1 VTILRSGS
9 SRFDLDSHKLEL
21 GMHAAVVLLVLQV
34 SVSVSVSGVCEPAPD
49 IQRELQAVAATSG
62 AATAT
67 ANANATANVV
77 VSDVTDFD
85 HNIAAVRELRARHPE
100 DLFVNE
106 RYQDAVDRHGIE
118 GHVKAMVQEYQDR
131 AMQAPDDVVARY
143 LFARALIGRNTQA
156 AVQALA
162 QIVADHPEFAPAHRA
177 LAATY
182 ATRAYRDEERARA
195 EQERWRTLCPGSV
208 SGWVSGAASG
218 SGSGAEL
225 ASVWPVAVAAPSPL
239 IAEAERLL
247 AADGDA
253 ARVMT
258 LANQGIRDDEWR
270 LQRMRPFD
278 WFSVEEKRQAQRELL
293 ATYWRFW
300 SLQVRCH
307 RKAGRSDQASQV
319 LAQMERRAGTLYKSQ
334 ESASWDA
341 LAILARLYAEGG
353 QQELADQKIEGM
365 RQLLA
370 QVPDADRAS
379 ELAKLQK
386 DIGGR

>member
-1 VTILRSGS
+1 
-9 SRFDLDSHKLEL
+9 
-21 GMHAAVVLLVLQV
+21 MHAAVVLLVLQ
-34 SVSVSVSGVCEPAPD
+34 VSVSVSGVCEPAPD

-62 AATAT
+62 AATANANATAT
-67 ANANATANVV
+67 ANANANVV
-77 VSDVTDFD
+77 VSDATDFD
-85 HNIAAVRELRARHPE
+85 HNIAAIRELRARHPD

-131 AMQAPDDVVARY
+131 AIQAPDDVVARY

-156 AVQALA
+156 ALQALA
-162 QIVADHPEFAPAHRA
+162 QIAADHPEFAPAHRA

-195 EQERWRTLCPGSV
+195 EQERWRTLCPGPASASA
-208 SGWVSGAASG
+208 SGSESG
-218 SGSGAEL
+218 SGSGSGSGTGAEL
-225 ASVWPVAVAAPSPL
+225 ASVWPVTVAAPSPL
-239 IAEAERLL
+239 IAAAERLL
-247 AADGDA
+247 SEDGDA
-253 ARVMT
+253 DRVMV

-270 LQRMRPFD
+270 LQRIRPFD

-307 RKAGRSDQASQV
+307 RKAGRSDQANQV

-353 QQELADQKIEGM
+353 QKELAAQKIEGM

-370 QVPDADRAS
+370 QVKDADRATQ
-379 ELAKLQK
+379 LARLEKE
-386 DIGGR
+386 IGGH

>member
-1 VTILRSGS
+1 
-9 SRFDLDSHKLEL
+9 
-21 GMHAAVVLLVLQV
+21 MHAAAVLLVLQV
-34 SVSVSVSGVCEPAPD
+34 SVSVSGSVLCDPAPD
-49 IQRELQAVAATSG
+49 IQRELQSAGPAASDRAVAAATAAATTAA

-67 ANANATANVV
+67 AAAGAAANVA
-77 VSDVTDFD
+77 VSNVTDFD
-85 HNIAAVRELRARHPE
+85 QNIAAVRELRARHPD

-131 AMQAPDDVVARY
+131 AIQAPDDVVARY

-156 AVQALA
+156 AVQALT
-162 QIVADHPEFAPAHRA
+162 QIVVDHPEFAPAHRA

-195 EQERWRTLCPGSV
+195 EQERWRALCPGSV
-208 SGWVSGAASG
+208 SA
-218 SGSGAEL
+218 SGAEL
-225 ASVWPVAVAAPSPL
+225 TSVWPVAVAAPSPS
-239 IAEAERLL
+239 IAAAERLL
-247 AADGDA
+247 AESGDA
-253 ARVMT
+253 DRVMA

-307 RKAGRSDQASQV
+307 RKAGRSDHANQV

-353 QQELADQKIEGM
+353 QKELADQKIEGM

-379 ELAKLQK
+379 QLATLQK
-386 DIGGR
+386 EIGGH

>member
-1 VTILRSGS
+1 
-9 SRFDLDSHKLEL
+9 
-21 GMHAAVVLLVLQV
+21 MHAAVVLLVLQV
-34 SVSVSVSGVCEPAPD
+34 SVPSGLCEPAPD
-49 IQRELQAVAATSG
+49 IERELQSVGRAASVRSVA
-62 AATAT
+62 AATAD
-67 ANANATANVV
+67 AGAAANATVAG
-77 VSDVTDFD
+77 SDVTDFD
-85 HNIAAVRELRARHPE
+85 RNIAAVRELRARHPD

-131 AMQAPDDVVARY
+131 AIQAPDDLVARY
-143 LFARALIGRNTQA
+143 LFSRALIGRNTQA
-156 AVQALA
+156 GVQALT
-162 QIVADHPEFAPAHRA
+162 QLVADHPEFAPAHRA

-182 ATRAYRDEERARA
+182 ATRAYRDEDKARV
-195 EQERWRTLCPGSV
+195 EQERWRTLCP
-208 SGWVSGAASG
+208 ASG
-218 SGSGAEL
+218 SASASTSGSA
-225 ASVWPVAVAAPSPL
+225 WPVAVAAPSPL
-239 IAEAERLL
+239 IAAAERLL
-247 AADGDA
+247 AEDGDA

-258 LANQGIRDDEWR
+258 MANQGIRDDEWR

-353 QQELADQKIEGM
+353 QKELADQKIEGM

-370 QVPDADRAS
+370 QVPDADHATQ
-379 ELAKLQK
+379 LAKLQK
-386 DIGGR
+386 EITGR

>member
-1 VTILRSGS
+1 
-9 SRFDLDSHKLEL
+9 
-21 GMHAAVVLLVLQV
+21 MHAAVMLLVLQV
-34 SVSVSVSGVCEPAPD
+34 SVPVSGVCEPAPD
-49 IQRELQAVAATSG
+49 IQRELQTVAAAG
-62 AATAT
+62 AQVA
-67 ANANATANVV
+67 

-85 HNIAAVRELRARHPE
+85 RNIAAVRELRARHPD

-131 AMQAPDDVVARY
+131 AIQAPDDVVWRY

-156 AVQALA
+156 ALQALA

-182 ATRAYRDEERARA
+182 ATRAYRDEDKARA
-195 EQERWRTLCPGSV
+195 EQERWRTLCP
-208 SGWVSGAASG
+208 ASG
-218 SGSGAEL
+218 SASASGSGAEL

-239 IAEAERLL
+239 IAAAERLL
-247 AADGDA
+247 AEDGDA

-258 LANQGIRDDEWR
+258 MANQGIRDDEWR

-353 QQELADQKIEGM
+353 QKELADQKIEGM

-370 QVPDADRAS
+370 QVPDADHATQ
-379 ELAKLQK
+379 LAKLQK
-386 DIGGR
+386 EIAGR